1 MLDDERDRCHGYDSF
16 YWRYF
21 NCGRFPS
28 TAEETH
34 YYNCAKWRVTA
45 PARQPDREAPV
56 PVPVM
61 FTPDLRVPSNGA
73 AQNQTA
79 EPEPLRSAG
88 GVS

>member
-1 MLDDERDRCHGYDSF
+1 LDEEHDRCRGYDSF

-34 YYNCAKWRVTA
+34 YYSCGKWQVFAPDRQTDRGA
-45 PARQPDREAPV
+45 PA

-61 FTPDLRVPSNGA
+61 FTPELRVPSNGT
-73 AQNQTA
+73 AQTQTA
-79 EPEPLRSAG
+79 EREPLRSAG
-88 GVS
+88 GAS